1 MFASAAGP
9 VAVDAAQE
17 ADYRL
22 CTLCSGGYTWC
33 AGNSALRAF
42 GGAWQPVELP
52 FAVRSIAS
60 LALLHNAMG
69 KDPARCIFHPAPLNW
84 KLQMQ
89 LQCEGTYFTRAVM
102 QRFDTGKQSRMAT

>member
-1 MFASAAGP
+1 
-9 VAVDAAQE
+9 
-17 ADYRL
+17 
-22 CTLCSGGYTWC
+22 
-33 AGNSALRAF
+33 
-42 GGAWQPVELP
+42 
-52 FAVRSIAS
+52 
-60 LALLHNAMG
+60 MG